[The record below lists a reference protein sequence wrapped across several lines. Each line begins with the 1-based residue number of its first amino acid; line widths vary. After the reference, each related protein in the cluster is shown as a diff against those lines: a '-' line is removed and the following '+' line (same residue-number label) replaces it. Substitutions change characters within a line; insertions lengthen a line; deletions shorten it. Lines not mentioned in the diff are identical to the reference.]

1 MSYAETL
8 DYLFSRLPM
17 FQRVGAAAYTRSL
30 ANIEALCRA
39 LGHPERSFRSIHV
52 AGTNGKGSS
61 SHALAAVLQA
71 AGYRTG
77 LYTSPHLVDFTERVR
92 LDGRP
97 VPPEYVSAFVAKHRA
112 LFDELG
118 VSFFEMTVA
127 LAFRYFAD
135 ERVDVAVIEVGLGGR
150 IDSTNVIRP
159 LVSLITNISY
169 DHQDLLGDTLPLIAA
184 EKAGIIKPEV
194 PVVVSQTQPEVADVF
209 RRVAVENRA
218 RLRFADAE
226 YAVTNQAPLP
236 GGAGQSL
243 DVVRP
248 ANGAGL
254 LPNLHLDLAGE
265 YQRHNLPGVLT
276 VLDELRPLGFELPE
290 AVVRAGL
297 SAVQRRTGLR
307 GRWQVLGEGP
317 LVVADT
323 GHNEAGMSAA
333 IRQVLLS
340 RPAHLHV
347 VLGMVGDKAIGKM
360 LAVLPAENATYYFCA
375 AAIPRALPAA
385 KLREQAAAFGLAG
398 AEFAS
403 VREAVAAA
411 RAAAHPTDA
420 VYIGGSTFVVAE
432 VEGL

>member
-1 MSYAETL
+1 MTYVETL

-30 ANIEALCRA
+30 ANIEALCAA

-61 SHALAAVLQA
+61 SHALAAVLQTG
-71 AGYRTG
+71 GYRTG

-97 VPPEYVSAFVAKHRA
+97 VPPAYVVEFVEKHQA
-112 LFDELG
+112 LFEELS

-135 ERVDVAVIEVGLGGR
+135 ERVDIAVIEVGLGGR

-159 LVSLITNISY
+159 LASLITNISY

-184 EKAGIIKPEV
+184 EKAGIIKRGV
-194 PVVVSQTQPEVADVF
+194 PVVVSQTQPEVAGVF
-209 RRVAVENRA
+209 ERA
-218 RLRFADAE
+218 AAAHAAPLLFADRA
-226 YAVTNQAPLP
+226 YAVVNQAPLP
-236 GGAGQSL
+236 NGAGQSL

-248 ANGAGL
+248 TDGALL

-265 YQRHNLPGVLT
+265 YQRYNLPGVLAI
-276 VLDELRPLGFELPE
+276 LDDLRAAGFDLPE
-290 AVVRAGL
+290 ATVRAGL
-297 SAVQRRTGLR
+297 GTVQRRTGLR
-307 GRWQVLGEGP
+307 GRWQVLGERP

-323 GHNEAGMSAA
+323 GHNEAGLAEA
-333 IRQVLLS
+333 VAQVL
-340 RPAHLHV
+340 RRHPAHLHV

-360 LAVLPAENATYYFCA
+360 LAVLPAANATYYFCRA
-375 AAIPRALPAA
+375 QIPRALAA
-385 KLREQAAAFGLAG
+385 AELQAQAAAFGLVG
-398 AEFAS
+398 EVFGS
-403 VREAVAAA
+403 VGEAVAAA
-411 RAAAHPTDA
+411 RAAAAPDDA

-432 VEGL
+432 VELA